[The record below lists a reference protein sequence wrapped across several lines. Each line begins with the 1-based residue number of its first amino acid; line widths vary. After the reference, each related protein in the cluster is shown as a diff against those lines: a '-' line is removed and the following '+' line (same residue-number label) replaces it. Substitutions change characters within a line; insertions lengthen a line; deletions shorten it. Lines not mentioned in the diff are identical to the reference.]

1 MGLASSY
8 LPQISRR
15 VRSSACGLTVH
26 SSRTCPLARPSRL
39 NSGVRR
45 VVSHSRQIEIWN
57 RAATESGGTNPAPGD
72 CALAAILLAHGAVM
86 NGGVAHAHEV
96 LSPEELAAA
105 ISGFNYFAIPA
116 AAHVLALPS
125 PDTENASEMADH
137 AYWRAVPSDAA
148 LTHAFRIKLLSHPEA
163 FAPTVGG
170 AHA

>member
-1 MGLASSY
+1 
-8 LPQISRR
+8 
-15 VRSSACGLTVH
+15 
-26 SSRTCPLARPSRL
+26 
-39 NSGVRR
+39 

-137 AYWRAVPSDAA
+137 AYWRAVPSDAT
-148 LTHAFRIKLLSHPEA
+148 LTHAFRIKILSHPEA